1 MIYLILNIVFGS
13 LFVLC
18 IKWVQNRQNEDIV
31 TIGMINYVVAAL
43 LILPELTMAAEE
55 THTLAAWGTGA
66 VMGLSYFVL
75 FFIVVYA
82 IRWIG
87 VSSSTVI
94 GVLAIL
100 IPILCGIFIWDES
113 PNLYQSMGVA
123 LALISLTLIGRSHD
137 SDEVI
142 RYRWMVP
149 AILVTFF
156 ALGGLSRLTQEAFR
170 HWCDADER
178 PVFLFSA
185 FLTAGI
191 GSLAVLLIRGRRISP
206 GEWWI
211 GISLGAANILQS
223 YFVLMALKVYEGFI
237 VFPVVSAGG
246 LVVITL
252 VATRMLKERL
262 NLKTYVGIA
271 VACVALILL
280 NFQ

>member
-1 MIYLILNIVFGS
+1 MIYLLLNIVFGS

-18 IKWVQNRQNEDIV
+18 IKWVQNRQSEDIV

-43 LILPELTMAAEE
+43 LILPELMLASPE
-55 THTLAAWGTGA
+55 THTAAAWGTGA

-82 IRWIG
+82 VRWIG

-100 IPILCGIFIWDES
+100 VPILCGIFIWDES
-113 PNLYQSMGVA
+113 PNFYQSMGVA

-137 SDEVI
+137 SEDLI

-149 AILVTFF
+149 AILVAFF
-156 ALGGLSRLTQEAFR
+156 VLGGLSRLTQEAFR
-170 HWCDADER
+170 HWCHADER
-178 PVFLFSA
+178 SVFLFSA
-185 FLTAGI
+185 FLAAGL
-191 GSLAVLLIRGRRISP
+191 GSVAVLLVRRRRISP

-211 GISLGAANILQS
+211 GISLGAVNILQS

-271 VACVALILL
+271 VACLALILL
-280 NFQ
+280 NLH